1 MAHRI
6 NRIRQLL
13 LRQLSLVI
21 DQLKD
26 PRINLVTVVDVEV
39 SKDLRHAQIYVSV
52 VGDDEAKAQAL
63 EALKSAQGF
72 IRREIAKRVQ
82 LRHVPEFTVR
92 YDETSERAARLMGLL
107 NNLQQPADD

>member
-13 LRQLSLVI
+13 LRQVSMVV

-26 PRINLVTVVDVEV
+26 PRINLVTVVDLEV

-52 VGDDEAKAQAL
+52 VGDDEEKRQAL
-63 EALKSAQGF
+63 EALQSAQGF
-72 IRREIAKRVQ
+72 IRREIAQRVQ

-92 YDETSERAARLMGLL
+92 YDQTAERAARLMDLL
-107 NNLQQPADD
+107 NQLDQPADD